1 MELYPLKSVFPD
13 SEVLLN
19 IRKWW
24 LVFEFYDQ
32 LGKEQGLRVQ
42 DVIEVND
49 VVHPIKHVWYSGMAS
64 AGLSD
69 KYNKE
74 HR

>member
-1 MELYPLKSVFPD
+1 M
-13 SEVLLN
+13 
-19 IRKWW
+19 
-24 LVFEFYDQ
+24 FEFYDQ